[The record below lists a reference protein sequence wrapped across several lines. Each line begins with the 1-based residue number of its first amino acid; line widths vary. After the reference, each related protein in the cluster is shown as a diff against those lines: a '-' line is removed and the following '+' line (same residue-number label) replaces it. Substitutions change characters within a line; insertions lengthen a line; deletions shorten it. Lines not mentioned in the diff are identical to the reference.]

1 MRRPLVADDRRRA
14 NVANSEAANSCPL
27 VALQSTIGS
36 SKAER
41 FQSARWAREIGLISM
56 FNETVDFVPILFCI
70 TLVDTGFIHYIYLY
84 IVTF

>member
-1 MRRPLVADDRRRA
+1 
-14 NVANSEAANSCPL
+14 
-27 VALQSTIGS
+27 
-36 SKAER
+36 
-41 FQSARWAREIGLISM
+41 M